1 MNLNAI
7 RMHAAYFHV
16 PRKILLVMKIT
27 TFILLISVMA
37 VSASSLAQKITLN
50 EKKVSLEQV
59 LKKIRLQS
67 GYDFIYSDEML
78 SKTAPVSVSVT
89 GASLD
94 DALKASLKDQ
104 PLSFEI
110 EDGAVV
116 LRNKSDNL
124 PVGIKREIVWMD
136 ITGKVVDDKR
146 QTLPGVTV
154 RVKGTT
160 IGTTTDVDGKF
171 KLTAPDGSNTLL
183 VSFVGFV
190 SQEVS
195 IAGRAG
201 ITIVL
206 VEDISKLTEVLVV
219 GYGSQS
225 REKLST
231 SITKLDNRVLTDV
244 PYTNIGTALEGNI
257 AGLQVQTLS
266 GQPGAAP
273 RIILRGGTSLNRPLE
288 SSPLYIM
295 DGIVRPNALADINAN
310 DIESIQVLKDAAATA
325 IYGARGSNGVI
336 LLTTKRGK
344 ANKTAINYNFNG
356 SAGNPQRLVQYAS
369 AADYIALQRQGY
381 VWAGFYTGSTS
392 NLTAAV
398 GAGTGNN
405 LTKATGFTTQYL
417 TPANQYKLNEGWSSM
432 VDPVDA
438 TKTLIYK
445 ETVFQDLIYRTA
457 YTGDHY
463 VSASGGSDRATFYTG
478 LGYTKS
484 QGTAEVTNWN
494 RLSLNFNGSYKIKD
508 NLNAYAQIL
517 YSNRTQNQ
525 VPNLANVFYRSA
537 SLPGTA
543 KYMFEDGTI
552 APGGQNNSI
561 GNPDYFYKGPFA
573 PQGDNGL
580 EDVAMTAGFKWNILK
595 DLVFEPYVSMLREGS
610 YNYTFQPAAFLNG
623 VNGVLITSRT
633 ATQADNVTRQE
644 MGDATLTYMH
654 TFFEKHSFEAKV
666 GYSHYF
672 RNSRTFNATGQ
683 NAATDLIPTLNG
695 SATPTLVNGQN
706 NTLRLDGAFFRVNY
720 DYDSK
725 YLLTFNG
732 RYDGASNLGQAHRFG
747 FFPGVSAGW
756 NIDKENFWNS
766 IDALSK
772 TQFKLRTSYGINGN
786 ISFLGDYQPEGSFI
800 TTDLYGGQAPI
811 RASVIP
817 NSNLQWEQSK
827 TFDIGADIG
836 LFDRKISLIVDYFN
850 RRTDN
855 LLTTVNL
862 PQSTGFSTITTN
874 FGSLQTRGF
883 EVELN
888 IDMLSK
894 LSKFKWTLAAN
905 AGYTKR
911 TILKLPDN
919 GIDKNRQGGTLAYDP
934 DQGKMVY
941 LGGLQEGGT
950 IGIMTGAKYMG
961 IYQTDAEAAIIKDA
975 TNNNRKKFAGDAI
988 WGDLD
993 GNGIIEATDQV
1004 IAGNQFPSWTGGI
1017 NNYFT
1022 YKHFSLNIRTDFT
1035 TGASLLNY
1043 PAYVANGQ
1051 LQGDALPTAD
1061 LAANVWKKVGD
1072 VNAKYPRYMYQS
1084 QTANYRTSTMSIE
1097 KADFLCLRTVSLGYT
1112 LPQLWAQKAK
1122 LQGARLTVSGNNLH
1136 YFTNYS
1142 GSSPEGGGID
1152 LGADAGGRYPI
1163 SRTYTLSLNVTF

>member
-1 MNLNAI
+1 
-7 RMHAAYFHV
+7 MHAAYFHV

-59 LKKIRLQS
+59 LRKIRLQS
-67 GYDFIYSDEML
+67 GYDFIYSDDIL
-78 SKTAPVSVSVT
+78 SKTVSVSVSVKD
-89 GASLD
+89 ASLD
-94 DALKASLKDQ
+94 EALKASLKDQ

-116 LRNKSDNL
+116 LRNKNDNI
-124 PVGIKREIVWMD
+124 PVSVKKEIVWAD
-136 ITGKVVDDKR
+136 ITGTVVDDKG
-146 QTLPGVTV
+146 QSLPGVTV
-154 RVKGTT
+154 RIKGTT
-160 IGTTTDVDGKF
+160 IGTTTDVSGKF
-171 KLTAPDGSNTLL
+171 KLTAPDGSSTLL

-195 IAGRAG
+195 IAGKTG
-201 ITIVL
+201 ITIIL
-206 VEDISKLTEVLVV
+206 AEDVGKLTEVVVV

-244 PYTNIGTALEGNI
+244 PYTNIGNALEGNI

-273 RIILRGGTSLNRPLE
+273 RIILRGGTSINNPLG

-295 DGIVRPNALADINAN
+295 DGIIRPNALADINAN
-310 DIESIQVLKDAAATA
+310 DIESVQVLKDAAATA

-344 ANKTAINYNFNG
+344 VNKTSINYTFN
-356 SAGNPQRLVQYAS
+356 SSIGNPQRLVQYAS
-369 AADYIALQRQGY
+369 AADYIQLQRQGY
-381 VWAGFYTGSTS
+381 VWASAYNPGVAA
-392 NLTAAV
+392 NLNGAFA
-398 GAGTGNN
+398 AGTGNN
-405 LTKATGFTTQYL
+405 LTKGSNYTTQFL

-432 VDPVDA
+432 PDPVDA
-438 TKTLIYK
+438 TKTIIYK
-445 ETVFQDLIYRTA
+445 ETVFQDLIYRQA

-463 VSASGGSDRATFYTG
+463 ISASGGSDKATFYSG

-484 QGTAEVTNWN
+484 EGTAEVTDWK
-494 RLSLNFNGSYKIKD
+494 RLSFNLNGSFKIKD
-508 NLNAYAQIL
+508 NLSAYGQLL

-543 KYMFEDGTI
+543 KYMYEDGTI

-580 EDVAMTAGFKWNILK
+580 EDVAITVGFKWNLLK

-610 YNYTFQPAAFLNG
+610 YAYTFQPAAYLNG
-623 VNGVLITSRT
+623 GTNALVTSRT
-633 ATQADNVTRQE
+633 ATQTDNVTRQE
-644 MGDATLTYMH
+644 MADATLTYNH
-654 TFFEKHSFEAKV
+654 TFFERHNFEAKV

-706 NTLRLDGAFFRVNY
+706 NTLALDGAFFRVNY
-720 DYDSK
+720 DFDSK
-725 YLLTFNG
+725 YLLTING
-732 RYDGASNLGQAHRFG
+732 RYDGASNLGESHQFG

-756 NIDKENFWNS
+756 NIDKEKFWTS
-766 IDALSK
+766 IGALNT
-772 TQFKLRTSYGINGN
+772 TQFKLRASYGVNGN
-786 ISFLGDYQPEGSFI
+786 ISNLSDFQPEGSFV
-800 TTDLYGGQAPI
+800 TTDLYGGAAPI

-817 NSNLQWEQSK
+817 NKNLQWEQSK
-827 TFDIGADIG
+827 TFDVGADIG
-836 LFDRKISLIVDYFN
+836 LFDHKISLILDYFN

-883 EVELN
+883 EMEVN
-888 IDMLSK
+888 VDMLSRQSK
-894 LSKFKWTLAAN
+894 LKWVLSAN

-911 TILKLPDN
+911 TILKLPFN
-919 GIDKNRQGGTLAYDP
+919 GIDKNRQGGTQAYDP
-934 DQGKMVY
+934 AVGGLVW

-950 IGIMTGAKYMG
+950 IGVITGSKYMG
-961 IYQTDAEAAIIKDA
+961 IYQTDAEAATA
-975 TNNNRKKFAGDAI
+975 PAENGRKKLAGDAI
-988 WGDLD
+988 WADLD
-993 GNGIIEATDQV
+993 GNGLLESKDAV
-1004 IAGNQFPSWTGGI
+1004 IAGNQFPSWTGGV
-1017 NNYFT
+1017 NNFFT
-1022 YKHFSLNIRTDFT
+1022 FKQFSLNIRTDFT

-1072 VNAKYPRYMYQS
+1072 VNAKYPRYMFNS
-1084 QTANYRTSTMSIE
+1084 LTGNYRTSTVSIE
-1097 KADFLCLRTVSLGYT
+1097 NADFLCLRTVSLGYT
-1112 LPQLWAQKAK
+1112 LPQTWAQKVK
-1122 LQGARLTVSGNNLH
+1122 LQGARITVSGNNLH

-1152 LGADAGGRYPI
+1152 LNADAGGRYPI
-1163 SRTYTLSLNVTF
+1163 SRTYTLSLNVTL